1 MALTTKSLLKKP
13 ETTFI
18 TSFDDGTRLDIRIAE
33 LLKKYNLPGVFYIVV
48 DWIDTDGYLT
58 WKEVKQL
65 RADGFAI
72 GSHSMSHPQ
81 DLKKLHD
88 DQLHYEIQ
96 NSKDMIE
103 NVLGENITG
112 FCYPR
117 GRFNKR
123 VKDYVAEAGYMQARV
138 TGKPGVT
145 EIKDSLELPGT
156 IHIYQRDE
164 YGDKSILEFAKE
176 TIDRV
181 IKEGGYCNVFGHS
194 KEIERDKNWE
204 VLEQVLGYMQDKT

>member
-1 MALTTKSLLKKP
+1 MALTSKNLYKKP
-13 ETTFI
+13 DVTFT
-18 TSFDDGTRLDIRIAE
+18 TSFDDGGELDLRIAK

-48 DWIDTDGYLT
+48 DWIGTEGYLT
-58 WKEVKQL
+58 WDEVKQL
-65 RADGFAI
+65 RDDGFII
-72 GSHSMSHPQ
+72 GSHTMTHPM

-103 NVLGENITG
+103 NVLGENITS

-117 GRFNKR
+117 GRFSER
-123 VKDYVAEAGYMQARV
+123 VKDFVAEAGYAQARV

-145 EIKDSLELPGT
+145 KIEDSLELPGT
-156 IHIYQRDE
+156 IHIYQRKE

-181 IKEGGYCNVFGHS
+181 IKEGGYCNVFAHS
-194 KEIERDKNWE
+194 REIERDGNWD
-204 VLEQVLGYMQDKT
+204 VLEQILEYIHNKA